1 MLGPGSFGCTGA
13 GGRLAFAYPE
23 RTVAFA
29 FTCDTML
36 WNGLD
41 APDLRW
47 TPLLTEISR
56 ALGLDGSRVCPSP
69 GQGRL

>member
-1 MLGPGSFGCTGA
+1 MLGPGCFGCTGA

-23 RTVAFA
+23 RAVAFA

-41 APDLRW
+41 APDPRW

-56 ALGLDGSRVCPSP
+56 ALALTS
-69 GQGRL
+69 